1 MTGADKAREE
11 AWLRWAGWKG
21 NPKMPKKGSAP
32 AKTPGEA
39 FRAGYDAGWEAA
51 QKQAALQHILREDAS
66 LLDKLADL
74 EAAEKKPL

>member
-1 MTGADKAREE
+1 MTNTDETDKACEE
-11 AWLRWAGWKG
+11 AWRHLNFPLTGPGSFNAAFQEIFNKG
-21 NPKMPKKGSAP
+21 
-32 AKTPGEA
+32 
-39 FRAGYDAGWEAA
+39 FRAGWEAA